1 MHRFDA
7 TTERIA
13 ELCFDYAAERLR
25 LDPVPLDGPTTPE
38 ALQAATGETI
48 TPAGLGADAAMA
60 VFRDVLAPACLSN
73 DSERYLA
80 FIPAAPTKAAQL
92 FDVVVS
98 SSGICGSSWLEG
110 AGAVHA
116 ENQALRWL
124 ADLAGFGPRAGG
136 VFVSGGS
143 AGNLSAL
150 VVAREIGAA
159 RLGRPGAR
167 LRVAVGEQA
176 HSSVASTL
184 RIIGCDALV
193 VPSDATD
200 RLTGDA
206 LASTLRDD
214 PEPET
219 VVAVVATAGT
229 TNAGIIDDL
238 EGVGEVARTR
248 DLWFHVDGA
257 YGLAA
262 LASPG
267 HRAFFAGIERADSF
281 TVDPHKW
288 LFAPFDC
295 AALVYAEPD
304 LARGVHAQH
313 ASYLDAIHDTDDWNP
328 ADLAYHLTRR
338 ARGLPFWFS
347 LAVHG
352 TDAYAAAIGRST
364 ERAEALASR
373 VEAAPHTELVRT
385 PSLGIVL
392 WRRPGWEPDDYR
404 AWSRRLL
411 EEQRAFVLPSR
422 WHGEVVARAVCIHPE
437 LSDRVLDDL
446 VASMA

>member
-1 MHRFDA
+1 MHRYDE
-7 TTERIA
+7 TTARIA
-13 ELCFDYAAERLR
+13 ALCFDYAAARLR
-25 LDPVPLDGPTTPE
+25 LDPVPLDGPRSPAE
-38 ALQAATGETI
+38 LQAAAGATI
-48 TPAGLGADAAMA
+48 TPEGLGPEVAMS
-60 VFRDVLAPACLSN
+60 VFREVLAPACLSN
-73 DSERYLA
+73 DSDRYLA

-116 ENQALRWL
+116 ENEALRWIS
-124 ADLAGFGPRAGG
+124 DLAGLGPRAGG

-150 VVAREIGAA
+150 VVARETGAA

-176 HSSVASTL
+176 HSSIASTL
-184 RIIGCDALV
+184 RIIGCDPVV
-193 VPSDATD
+193 VPSDRED
-200 RLTGDA
+200 RLAGDA
-206 LASTLRDD
+206 LAATLRDD

-219 VVAVVATAGT
+219 IVAVVATAGT

-238 EGVGEVARTR
+238 TGIGEVARSR

-262 LASPG
+262 LAAPST
-267 HRAFFAGIERADSF
+267 RASFAGVEQADSLI
-281 TVDPHKW
+281 VDPHKW
-288 LFAPFDC
+288 LYAPFDC
-295 AALVYAEPD
+295 AALIYAEPD

-313 ASYLDAIHDTDDWNP
+313 ASYLDAIHHADDWNP

-352 TDAYAAAIGRST
+352 TDAYADAIERSMA
-364 ERAEALASR
+364 RAEALAAR
-373 VEAAPHTELVRT
+373 IDAAGHTELVRA

-392 WRRPGWEPDDYR
+392 WRRPGWDEAAHV

-411 EEQRAFVLPSR
+411 DEQRAFVLPTR
-422 WHGEVVARAVCIHPE
+422 WRGETVARAVCIHPD
-437 LSDRVLDDL
+437 LSDAVLDDL
-446 VASMA
+446 IATMA